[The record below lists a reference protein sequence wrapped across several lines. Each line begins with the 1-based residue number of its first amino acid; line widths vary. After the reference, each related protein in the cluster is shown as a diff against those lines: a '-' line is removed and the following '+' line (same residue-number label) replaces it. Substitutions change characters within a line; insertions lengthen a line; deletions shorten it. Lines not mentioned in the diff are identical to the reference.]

1 MNKKLKNFAWML
13 SLVFLLAACAS
24 RSEKVAEIMEQLEVG
39 EIPEDVKVYK
49 IDTGASTLYWE
60 GSKVVGAHDGTVDIK
75 RGEGYVYE
83 GQPLAGTV
91 VIDMTRMVV
100 LDIENPATNAR
111 LRTHLESDDFFSVED
126 HPTATLD
133 MVRIEP
139 READDLTEPNYT
151 VFANLTIKDVTHGIV
166 FPARIQ
172 LAEDQITASADFDID
187 RTRWGIRYGSGR
199 FFENLGDNMI
209 NDLFNIRFEV
219 VGRQAE

>member
-13 SLVFLLAACAS
+13 SLVFFFAACAS
-24 RSEKVAEIMEQLEVG
+24 RSEKVAEIMEQLEAG
-39 EIPEDVKVYK
+39 EIPEDVTVYK
-49 IDTGASTLYWE
+49 LDTGASTLYWE

-75 RGEGYVYE
+75 WGEGYVYD

-91 VIDMTRMVV
+91 VIDMTRIVV
-100 LDIENPATNAR
+100 LDIEDPSVNAR
-111 LRTHLESDDFFSVED
+111 LQTHLETDDFFSVEA

-133 MVRIEP
+133 MVRMEA
-139 READDLTEPNYT
+139 REAAGLDEPNYT
-151 VFANLTIKDVTHGIV
+151 VFANLTIKGVTHGIV

-172 LAEDQITASADFDID
+172 LAGEEITASADFDID

-219 VGRQAE
+219 VGRQVE